1 MIRAIKIL
9 EDQQDAPGIHAEKVT
24 MTNPLFQVELAD
36 WDSFQDALCG
46 IRHTVFVVEQ
56 LVPVEI
62 EMEAIDADPGQ
73 VIHVIVRDTHGE
85 PIGTARMLLDVPIP
99 RIGRMA
105 VLRSWRGQGVGRA
118 MLEFLCDIAK
128 KRGYQQARLNSQS
141 HATPFYYKQ
150 GFISHG
156 REFFEAG
163 IPHLEMRRD
172 L

>member
-1 MIRAIKIL
+1 
-9 EDQQDAPGIHAEKVT
+9 
-24 MTNPLFQVELAD
+24 MTNPLYKVALAD
-36 WDSFQDALCG
+36 WDTYHDALCG

-56 LVPVEI
+56 LVPI
-62 EMEAIDADPGQ
+62 EFEMDAIDADPGQ
-73 VIHVIVRDTHGE
+73 VVHVIARDSQGE
-85 PIGTARMLLDVPIP
+85 PIGTARMLLEVPIP

-118 MLEFLCDIAK
+118 MLEFLCDVAK
-128 KRGYQQARLNSQS
+128 ERGYQQARLNSQS

-150 GFISHG
+150 GFLSHG
-156 REFFEAG
+156 SEFFEAG